1 METKTAG
8 KPAVKTPAKTQT
20 VESLTLK
27 AADLKAERIALEAEC
42 KKIAA
47 AWKANQTRRREI
59 SAECK
64 AIWNEISGMKA
75 KAKAKPKPTVK
86 AKKKA

>member
-1 METKTAG
+1 MEKKTKAAR
-8 KPAVKTPAKTQT
+8 KPAAKP
-20 VESLTLK
+20 LTGEELMLK

-42 KKIAA
+42 KNIAA

-64 AIWNEISGMKA
+64 AIWNEVSG
-75 KAKAKPKPTVK
+75 
-86 AKKKA
+86 KKKQEQAVKGKKK